1 MHAIFCQTVES
12 TKSATAVISSV
23 ILRLLVKFK
32 VVQLTEDEELLVAF
46 IVEFAPYNLRVELV
60 LLFVVEFYVSVD
72 DVWLE
77 LLVLLSVVV
86 LSEVELSVTKSSV

>member
-1 MHAIFCQTVES
+1 M
-12 TKSATAVISSV
+12 
-23 ILRLLVKFK
+23 
-32 VVQLTEDEELLVAF
+32 
-46 IVEFAPYNLRVELV
+46 ELV